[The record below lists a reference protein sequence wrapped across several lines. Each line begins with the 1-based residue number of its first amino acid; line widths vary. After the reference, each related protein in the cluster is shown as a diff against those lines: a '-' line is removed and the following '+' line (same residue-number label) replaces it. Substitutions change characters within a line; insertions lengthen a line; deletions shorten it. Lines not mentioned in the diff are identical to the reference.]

1 MKKRDW
7 KKVKLGDLM
16 LKRNK
21 SVNPA
26 KFKEEFFELYSIPA
40 YSTEQAEIIQGS
52 SIGSSKKTVEEDDV
66 LLSRIVPHIQRCW
79 IVPEKK
85 ELRQIASGEW
95 IVFRSEKVLS
105 NYLRFFLLSKPF
117 HKRFMGT
124 VRGVGGS
131 LMRADP
137 KQVADFQ
144 IPLPP
149 IPEQKA
155 IAAQLDRADKLRQA
169 LAQSL
174 KDYDRLL
181 AASFLDMFGDPV
193 LNPKGWELVKLRE
206 LANIVTKNI
215 DPKESPYNNQLHVG
229 GANIESGTGTLV
241 NLQTAK
247 DEGLTSHKFPFSS
260 THLLYSRIR
269 PYLNKVALPNFTGI
283 CSSDIYP
290 IEVVSQKAHKFFITL
305 MLRSNYFLGYAENNT
320 TGSNIPR
327 MGRAPLLN
335 FPIPLPPLS
344 LQQQF
349 AQLVDRIER
358 QKALIRSAQQS
369 AEDLFGALLQAYFY
383 EGK

>member
-149 IPEQKA
+149 LAEQKA

-174 KDYDRLL
+174 ADYDRLL

-193 LNPKGWELVKLRE
+193 LNPKGWEVVKFTDVVVLKRGFDLPLKSRIKGKYPIIASNGPLDYHNE
-206 LANIVTKNI
+206 YKVKGPGVVT
-215 DPKESPYNNQLHVG
+215 G
-229 GANIESGTGTLV
+229 RSGTIGNVFYIEDDYWPL
-241 NLQTAK
+241 N
-247 DEGLTSHKFPFSS
+247 TS
-260 THLLYSRIR
+260 LYAEDLRGNNPI
-269 PYLNKVALPNFTGI
+269 YL
-283 CSSDIYP
+283 
-290 IEVVSQKAHKFFITL
+290 
-305 MLRSNYFLGYAENNT
+305 YFLLQFFRLDRFKRGSGVPTLNRNLVHRENLFNV
-320 TGSNIPR
+320 
-327 MGRAPLLN
+327 
-335 FPIPLPPLS
+335 PLS

-349 AQLVDRIER
+349 AQLVERIER
-358 QKALIRSAQQS
+358 QKALIQSAQQS